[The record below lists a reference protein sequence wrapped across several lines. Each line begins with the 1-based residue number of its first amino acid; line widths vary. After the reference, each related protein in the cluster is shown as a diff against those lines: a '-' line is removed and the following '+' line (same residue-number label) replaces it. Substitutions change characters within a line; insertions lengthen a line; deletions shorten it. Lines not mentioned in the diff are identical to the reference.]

1 MQTVDTCMQ
10 YWRQK
15 IMKIRGQSLSS
26 RFFSLIILIP
36 DCPPPS
42 NAIAF
47 WPIWTLPS
55 SEGILSDCEL
65 LSSEFALVYLQ
76 RRRTLVMLC
85 SSSIQVWKSIQ
96 VNTTQVCKYVQV
108 HKCTKNGTC
117 AQVNTQVCRGA
128 VPLTGQAQLLLPCH
142 RETIFLLD
150 QQPLRV
156 TITS

>member
-15 IMKIRGQSLSS
+15 IIKIRGQSLSS
-26 RFFSLIILIP
+26 RFFSLIILIT

-47 WPIWTLPS
+47 WPIWTLLPS

-85 SSSIQVWKSIQ
+85 SSSIQVWKSMQ

-108 HKCTKNGTC
+108 HQEREHVQIRLNCYC
-117 AQVNTQVCRGA
+117 WVNWSMVEGR
-128 VPLTGQAQLLLPCH
+128 
-142 RETIFLLD
+142 F
-150 QQPLRV
+150 
-156 TITS
+156 SKWF